1 MTINNYHQGTGV
13 VGVEVS
19 AQESQ
24 VANPNSKP
32 TAATKEK
39 ISVDQLEVADAVA
52 SLAEAT
58 DLPSAGDLREAT
70 TSLQIQKQL
79 AQTDTE
85 VISKPQLI
93 QPETSSQRG
102 ITEYVAKPGD
112 DLAKIA
118 AKFKISA
125 QTLRWANNMTSD
137 AVEPGR
143 TLLVPQVDG
152 VVYTVKEGDTIAAIA
167 SKYKVDAERV
177 LLYNSLDRVAQPT
190 VNTRI
195 VLPGGELPEA
205 ERPGYVAP
213 RGGRSGSS
221 HSGYGGVSYGNVAA
235 SVGNRYAPGNCT
247 WYSYE
252 RRLAL
257 GRPIGSFWGNANT
270 WAASARAAGFTVN
283 KTPAPG
289 AIFQSS
295 GGYYGHVGIVDRVE
309 NGRVFVSDMNFAGY
323 NVITHRELTNP
334 GAYNYIH

>member
-1 MTINNYHQGTGV
+1 M
-13 VGVEVS
+13 EVS

-24 VANPNSKP
+24 VANPNPKS
-32 TAATKEK
+32 TTTSKEK
-39 ISVDQLEVADAVA
+39 MSVDQLEVADAVA

-79 AQTDTE
+79 AQTDAE

-102 ITEYVAKPGD
+102 ITEYVTKPGD

-167 SKYKVDAERV
+167 SRYKVDAERV

-195 VLPGGELPEA
+195 VLPGGELPET

-213 RGGRSGSS
+213 RGGRSSGHSSYGS
-221 HSGYGGVSYGNVAA
+221 VSYGNVAA

-252 RRLAL
+252 RRLVTPILGLRVHVLLDSLSTRRQLRAL
-257 GRPIGSFWGNANT
+257 S
-270 WAASARAAGFTVN
+270 SRAQVATTDTLESLTGLRM
-283 KTPAPG
+283 
-289 AIFQSS
+289 
-295 GGYYGHVGIVDRVE
+295 VGC
-309 NGRVFVSDMNFAGY
+309 
-323 NVITHRELTNP
+323 L
-334 GAYNYIH
+334 